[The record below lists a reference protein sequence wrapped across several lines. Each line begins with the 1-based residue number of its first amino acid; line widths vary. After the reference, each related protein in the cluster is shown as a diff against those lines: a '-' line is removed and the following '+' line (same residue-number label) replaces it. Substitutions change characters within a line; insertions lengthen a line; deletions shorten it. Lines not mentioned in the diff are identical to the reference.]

1 MVVLGQF
8 FLGITREIQ
17 ARGLVRRSLVAA
29 DSMPA
34 KVAIALTTWQRGAI
48 QIDALALDSAV
59 GIAGALVVVL
69 TLRSVVVLLA
79 LAARCE
85 VFAIARAGFAEVF
98 ALPDI
103 HIGARPET
111 IASRPFIS
119 LTQQAESAV
128 EALEVLWQI
137 HVVRLGATRK
147 II

>member
-1 MVVLGQF
+1 
-8 FLGITREIQ
+8 
-17 ARGLVRRSLVAA
+17 
-29 DSMPA
+29 MPA

-85 VFAIARAGFAEVF
+85 VFAIARAGFAEVL

-111 IASRPFIS
+111 IASRPFIG

-137 HVVRLGATRK
+137 YGVGLGATRK